1 MNIVQL
7 VNWIITFL
15 KNTNPLVVTGFTVTT
30 ALVTVWNLF
39 TTMWGSLFAKID
51 AMVVGASS
59 GSLSFSPLGLIDYIF
74 PMTELLNFI
83 VAYAG
88 IRLACASVRIVKSF
102 VPTIA

>member
-1 MNIVQL
+1 MTIIQL

-15 KNTNPLVVTGFTVTT
+15 KNTNPLVVSLFTAVT

-39 TTMWGSLFAKID
+39 TTMWASMFAKID
-51 AMVVGASS
+51 AMVVGAAG

-74 PMTELLNFI
+74 PLTEMLNFI